1 MNMHELP
8 WGKTIN
14 ASGGTMDFD
23 EILRYIKRH
32 TKDFLINIIITDAEF
47 AVSESDVKDLLK
59 EIEGMVIFVTN
70 QAKPEVERLSK
81 ENDFRN
87 QLVYVL
93 ADANFTVK

>member
-1 MNMHELP
+1 
-8 WGKTIN
+8 
-14 ASGGTMDFD
+14 
-23 EILRYIKRH
+23 
-32 TKDFLINIIITDAEF
+32 
-47 AVSESDVKDLLK
+47 LLK